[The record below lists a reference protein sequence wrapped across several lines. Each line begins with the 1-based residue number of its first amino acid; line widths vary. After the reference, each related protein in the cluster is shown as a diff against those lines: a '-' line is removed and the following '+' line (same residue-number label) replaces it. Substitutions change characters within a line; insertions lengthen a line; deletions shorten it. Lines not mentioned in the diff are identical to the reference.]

1 MPVYEYK
8 ALSANGK
15 TIAGIIDAD
24 SAQTA
29 RQKLRSSQKYPVSLK
44 EVTQTAGNTRGR
56 WLSMFDGIVR
66 VNPTELAMITR
77 QLSTLVNA
85 GFPIDR
91 AIGSVVP
98 HTRSK
103 RLKRSLANIKD
114 AITEGNSFAAALAQY
129 PNLFS
134 PLYVSMVK
142 AGESSGTLDLILD
155 RLAVINEKSIAL
167 SNRIRTA
174 MAYPLLMAVIGSLI
188 LFFLVTFV
196 VPSITSI
203 FTDMNQQLP
212 LPTVLLLS
220 ISGFMKVYW
229 PLILLAAGGLM
240 AGFQFFRMTIGGRI
254 FLDRLYLRTPVFSD
268 LIEKMA
274 MARLSRT
281 LASLLEN
288 GVSMLPALDI
298 SKSVAGNAIIADSL
312 ETVAAEVEKGQG
324 LAPSMERFSHFPS
337 LAVQMV
343 QVGEQSGALEEML
356 KKVAD
361 AFDNETEAR
370 IMSATTMLEPLMIL
384 LMGVAVGFIVLA
396 ICLPIFEMNQ
406 LVK

>member
-1 MPVYEYK
+1 MPVYEYR
-8 ALSANGK
+8 ALTATGK
-15 TIAGIIDAD
+15 NTAGIIDAD
-24 SAQTA
+24 SAQAA
-29 RQKLRSSQKYPVSLK
+29 RQKLRSSQKYPVSLQ
-44 EVTQTAGNTRGR
+44 EVTQTAGKPRGR
-56 WLSMFDGIVR
+56 WLSMFDGLSR

-114 AITEGNSFAAALAQY
+114 AIVEGNSFAAALANY
-129 PNLFS
+129 PALFS

-142 AGESSGTLDLILD
+142 AGESSGTLELILD
-155 RLAVINEKSIAL
+155 RLSVISEKSIAL

-174 MAYPLLMAVIGSLI
+174 MAYPLLMAVIGVLI

-196 VPSITSI
+196 VPSITTI

-212 LPTVLLLS
+212 LPTVLLLA

-229 PLILLAAGGLM
+229 PLILLAAAGIV
-240 AGFQFFRMTIGGRI
+240 AGFQFFRKTTQGRI
-254 FLDRLYLRTPVFSD
+254 FLDRLYLRLPVFSD

-298 SKSVAGNAIIADSL
+298 SKSVAGNTIIANSL

-324 LAPSMERFSHFPS
+324 LASSMERFSHFPS

-343 QVGEQSGALEEML
+343 QVGEQSGALEAML
-356 KKVAD
+356 IKVAD

-370 IMSATTMLEPLMIL
+370 IMSTTTLLEPLMIL

>member
-8 ALSANGK
+8 ALTANGNR
-15 TIAGIIDAD
+15 ISGIIDAD
-24 SAQTA
+24 SALVA
-29 RQKLRSSQKYPVSLK
+29 RQKLRTSQKFPVSLH
-44 EVTQTAGNTRGR
+44 EVTQAAGKTSGH
-56 WLSMFDGIVR
+56 WFSIFDALSRI
-66 VNPTELAMITR
+66 NPTELAMITR
-77 QLSTLVNA
+77 QLATLVNA

-98 HTRSK
+98 YTRSK

-114 AITEGNSFAAALAQY
+114 AIVEGNSFASALALY
-129 PNLFS
+129 PKLFS
-134 PLYVSMVK
+134 PLYVSMVT

-155 RLAVINEKSIAL
+155 RLAVISEKNIAL

-174 MAYPLLMAVIGSLI
+174 MAYPLLMAAIGILV
-188 LFFLVTFV
+188 LFFLITFV
-196 VPSITSI
+196 VPSITTI
-203 FTDMNQQLP
+203 FKDMNQQLP

-220 ISGFMKVYW
+220 LSGFMKVYW
-229 PLILLAAGGLM
+229 PLILTAFAGLAV
-240 AGFQFFRMTIGGRI
+240 GFQFFRKTLKGRV
-254 FLDRLYLRTPVFSD
+254 FLDRLYLRIPVLSD

-281 LASLLEN
+281 LSSLLEN
-288 GVSMLPALDI
+288 GVSMLPALAI
-298 SKSVAGNAIIADSL
+298 SKSVAGNSAIAESL
-312 ETVAAEVEKGQG
+312 EIVAAEVEKGQG
-324 LAPSMERFSHFPS
+324 LAPTMERFSHFPS

-343 QVGEQSGALEEML
+343 QVGEQSGELEEML
-356 KKVAD
+356 KKIAD
-361 AFDNETEAR
+361 AFENETESR

-384 LMGVAVGFIVLA
+384 IMGVAVGFIVLA